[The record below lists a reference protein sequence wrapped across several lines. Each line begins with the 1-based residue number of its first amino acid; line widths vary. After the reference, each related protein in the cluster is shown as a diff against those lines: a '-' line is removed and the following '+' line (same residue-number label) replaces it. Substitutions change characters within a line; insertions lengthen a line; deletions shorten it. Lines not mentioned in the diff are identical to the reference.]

1 MMIINK
7 KDLFFNTKQD
17 YVVLLKNIKNI
28 NIILNATEKNFD
40 YQSMYYLNK
49 TKKYNINENILDINC
64 INIDD
69 NNVIIECAQT
79 SYQLYKDTSQKEYL
93 CHILNGNYF
102 SNHLSCG
109 AFLKTTDNKYIFI
122 KNKNGIKLFGGFF
135 DFNKDK
141 TVLDCISREILEEL
155 GKIIFQTVDMELL
168 IFNKKYHYT
177 GLIFNIT
184 TKSSSQDILQ
194 DFYPN
199 QEVEDLLI
207 IDNLDLL
214 NKYELSPL
222 LEIAIN
228 KN

>member
-1 MMIINK
+1 MMNK
-7 KDLFFNTKQD
+7 KELFFETQKDYIVLCKDVKNVDIIFKKVEKFFDDKSLKYLANTQKYIVNED
-17 YVVLLKNIKNI
+17 ILDVN
-28 NIILNATEKNFD
+28 NII
-40 YQSMYYLNK
+40 
-49 TKKYNINENILDINC
+49 I
-64 INIDD
+64 D
-69 NNVIIECAQT
+69 NNCVKLECDQT
-79 SYQLYKDTSQKEYL
+79 SYQLYKDISQKEYL

-155 GKIIFQTVDMELL
+155 GKIDFQTINMELL

-184 TKSSSQDILQ
+184 TISSSQDILQ

-214 NKYELSPL
+214 NKHELSPL